1 MVAVPEPAR
10 DREAVEVGQ
19 HHVEHDQVGPELVD
33 RQLGSPSGRDLHR
46 LEALVAQGG
55 RDRVRDRRLVVD
67 DEDAGGARA
76 VVGGLGHRP

>member
-1 MVAVPEPAR
+1 MVPVAQPPS

-33 RQLGSPSGRDLHR
+33 RLLGRAAGTDLHR
-46 LEALVAQGG
+46 LEPLVAEGG

-67 DEDAGGARA
+67 DEHAGGVR
-76 VVGGLGHRP
+76 GKRCDLGHRP